1 MNNIERNINELLRNS
16 DLDNTKDIWVDA
28 DAFNE
33 IDDQFAIVHALL
45 ADTVSSEV
53 NLIGMSAAPFHNE
66 ARKTNNHG
74 HGMELS
80 YEEIQRILN
89 ILSCGWDGEIYKGS
103 TSILEGSTKKY
114 VDSEGAQAL
123 GALVMDNYSNER
135 PLYVLALGAHTNIAS
150 ALEIYPEI
158 INRIIICSLG
168 GLTGQSHGFNDFN
181 YQQDMSAAESVFSS
195 GAAIIH
201 FPSLD
206 SKLRMLSTT
215 RWELKANLLN
225 KSPIGNFLYER
236 YIEYIDEFPGR
247 SKTIWDLALAAWTIN
262 NSWFTSNTTFTPT
275 LNENNI
281 WLEKSGPYSM
291 KSINWLNRD
300 KIFNHFFNLVNA

>member
-1 MNNIERNINELLRNS
+1 M
-16 DLDNTKDIWVDA
+16 
-28 DAFNE
+28 
-33 IDDQFAIVHALL
+33 
-45 ADTVSSEV
+45 
-53 NLIGMSAAPFHNE
+53 
-66 ARKTNNHG
+66 
-74 HGMELS
+74 
-80 YEEIQRILN
+80 
-89 ILSCGWDGEIYKGS
+89 
-103 TSILEGSTKKY
+103 
-114 VDSEGAQAL
+114 
-123 GALVMDNYSNER
+123 
-135 PLYVLALGAHTNIAS
+135 LALGAHTNIAS
-150 ALEIYPEI
+150 ALKIYPEI

-262 NSWFTSNTTFTPT
+262 NSWFTSNTTLTPT

>member
-1 MNNIERNINELLRNS
+1 
-16 DLDNTKDIWVDA
+16 
-28 DAFNE
+28 
-33 IDDQFAIVHALL
+33 
-45 ADTVSSEV
+45 
-53 NLIGMSAAPFHNE
+53 
-66 ARKTNNHG
+66 
-74 HGMELS
+74 MELS
-80 YEEIQRILN
+80 YEEIQLILN
-89 ILSCGWDGEIYKGS
+89 ILSCGWNGEVYKGS
-103 TSILEGSTKKY
+103 TSILEGNTKKY

-123 GALVMDNYSNER
+123 GALVMDNYSNEK

-150 ALEIYPEI
+150 ALKIYPEI

-215 RWELKANLLN
+215 RWELAANLLN

-236 YIEYIDEFPGR
+236 YIELSLIH
-247 SKTIWDLALAAWTIN
+247 I
-262 NSWFTSNTTFTPT
+262 
-275 LNENNI
+275 
-281 WLEKSGPYSM
+281 
-291 KSINWLNRD
+291 
-300 KIFNHFFNLVNA
+300 